1 MPSLGTTLLAH
12 SRPEESRRSREW
24 HRRESRVIDTPGRR
38 RGGGRRATL
47 RDSVGT
53 RGLEEET
60 IITRAIQQ
68 LSREATK
75 KRLLELLRE
84 SHEDSIRRNRPISA
98 SSYYESNAR
107 GNVSLEGA

>member
-60 IITRAIQQ
+60 IITRAIQHSYREKRRKSDSSSSSERATRTP
-68 LSREATK
+68 LDEIGRSRRPPIMK
-75 KRLLELLRE
+75 VMLE
-84 SHEDSIRRNRPISA
+84 
-98 SSYYESNAR
+98 
-107 GNVSLEGA
+107 VM